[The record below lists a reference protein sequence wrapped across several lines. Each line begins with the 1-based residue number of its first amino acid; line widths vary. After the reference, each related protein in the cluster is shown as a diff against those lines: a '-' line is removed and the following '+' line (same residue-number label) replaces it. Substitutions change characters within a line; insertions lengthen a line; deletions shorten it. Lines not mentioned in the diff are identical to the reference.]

1 MMGVV
6 GQASDAAAREH
17 EREMRL
23 MFRQVPV
30 ATWATDRELRITHW
44 LGRVEERLGIPE
56 PSIVGMTV
64 QQFARTPDPADPA
77 VLHHLEA
84 LRGQS
89 ATFRYQLRDRW
100 YDVHVAPLR
109 DETDLIIG
117 TIAAA
122 LDVTDRVAAETRVSE
137 SEALLAQSQA
147 LAHVG
152 SWQWDFARGTM
163 TWSEELYRICGVDR
177 ATFVPSYK
185 SLCDRIAPDDLP
197 RFEAT
202 VSAALRT
209 PGPCALE
216 LHIVRPDGA
225 VRTLHTNVIVVA
237 DDGQRP
243 IKMIG
248 ANLDLTEW
256 SETKRKLERS
266 LSVLEATFESTA
278 DGILVVDLAGKVI
291 AYNRRFAALWH
302 LPRELLEQRDDA
314 ALLAYVIDQL
324 EEPEAFLH
332 GVRSLYARLDAE
344 SLDTLRFKDGRVFER
359 YSRPQRV
366 EGVVAGRVWSFRDV
380 SERERFLR
388 NAMFL
393 ADAGRLLSNLDAEQ
407 ALASVAQLAVPAL
420 ADACAVDL
428 IENGVIR
435 RVTEIARRASVPA
448 PSALGP
454 QVLNGDARL
463 HDAEGTAEIAVP
475 LLAVGRV
482 VGAIT
487 VVAKAPRRFAH
498 DDLELVE
505 EVARR
510 AAVAVENTRLYR
522 SARDEARA
530 REEFL
535 AVAAHEIRGP
545 VASIRLA
552 TQALDKQLAPP
563 AKLIGVIDR
572 EERRLTRLVDEL
584 LDLGRMQT
592 GRLQF
597 VFEPVDLAELVRD
610 VGARL
615 ASEVARS
622 GSVLDIHT
630 EGPSTGRWDRLR
642 LEQAVA
648 NLLSNAIKFGLG
660 RPIEVRVTGGAHG
673 VTLAITDHGVGIR
686 RDMQRAIFEPFE
698 RAVPARH
705 YGGLGLGLYIVR
717 TIVDGLGG
725 TLTVHSEEGQGSTF
739 TIELPVG
746 GLP

>member
-1 MMGVV
+1 
-6 GQASDAAAREH
+6 
-17 EREMRL
+17 MRL

-44 LGRVEERLGIPE
+44 LGRVEQRLGIPE

-84 LRGQS
+84 LRGES

-109 DETDLIIG
+109 DEAEVIIG

-122 LDVTDRVAAETRVSE
+122 LDVTDRVAAELRVSE

-185 SLCDRIAPDDLP
+185 TLCDRLAPADLP
-197 RFEAT
+197 QFEAT
-202 VSAALRT
+202 VSAALRG
-209 PGPCALE
+209 PGPRAIE
-216 LHIVRPDGA
+216 LRIVRPDGA
-225 VRTLHTNVIVVA
+225 VRTLHTNVIVVV
-237 DDGQRP
+237 DDAQRP

-248 ANLDLTEW
+248 ASLDLTEW
-256 SETKRKLERS
+256 SEIQRNLERS
-266 LSVLEATFESTA
+266 VSVLEATFESTA

-291 AYNRRFAALWH
+291 AYNRRFAALWN
-302 LPRELLEQRDDA
+302 LPAELVEQRDDA
-314 ALLAYVIDQL
+314 TLLAFVVDQL
-324 EEPEAFLH
+324 EDPEAFVR

-380 SERERFLR
+380 SERERLLR

-393 ADAGRLLSNLDAEQ
+393 ADAGRLLSTLDAAQ
-407 ALASVAQLAVPAL
+407 ALESVAQLAVPAL

-428 IENGVIR
+428 IENGVVR
-435 RVTEIARRASVPA
+435 RIASIARRSSVPA
-448 PSALGP
+448 PSAPGP
-454 QVLNGDARL
+454 QVLGGGQGLRDVA
-463 HDAEGTAEIAVP
+463 GTAEIAVP
-475 LLAVGRV
+475 LRAVGRV

-487 VVAKAPRRFAH
+487 VVAAAPRRFAH
-498 DDLELVE
+498 GDLELVE

-522 SARDEARA
+522 AARDEVRA

-535 AVAAHEIRGP
+535 AVAAHEICGP

-552 TQALDKQLAPP
+552 TQALDRQLAAP

-584 LDLGRMQT
+584 LDLGRMQA

-597 VFEPVDLAELVRD
+597 VFEPVDLTELVRE

-622 GSVLDIHT
+622 GSTLTIHT
-630 EGPSTGRWDRLR
+630 EGSTVGTWDRLR
-642 LEQAVA
+642 LDQAVA

-660 RPIEVRVTGGAHG
+660 RPIEVNVRGGDRG
-673 VTLAITDHGVGIR
+673 VTLALTDHGVGIR
-686 RDMQRAIFEPFE
+686 KDMQRAIFEPFE

-725 TLTVHSEEGQGSTF
+725 TLMVRSEEGQGSTF

-746 GLP
+746 GRT